1 MAAASDLGI
10 ELTVGASVLVA
21 VGGWLVNQW
30 RERHGLRRTMRV
42 QYLLDAYRRLE
53 RAQNRD
59 MTREVADEL
68 EAALADIQLLG
79 SPRQVGLAVAFIKE
93 FAEKRNA
100 SAEELMQD
108 LRRSLRQE
116 LLLDPVPPA
125 RMWLRIEPDQLT
137 STDTSAVWLSALA
150 MTEQSTHE
158 LAKRLAP
165 PSSNGSASSEGH
177 SWAEH
182 CPARRA
188 RLPSTPD
195 RRQALRFDQGAE
207 RDVIARGDGTGRPRS
222 EEGRRVR
229 RLHRSDALR
238 DRTRGECDKPMKT
251 HGLCREHAS
260 RRRAALVGAYRLRH
274 DGIAWSDGTRSG
286 ATTRNASEVLVATW
300 SDPECHGK

>member
-1 MAAASDLGI
+1 
-10 ELTVGASVLVA
+10 
-21 VGGWLVNQW
+21 
-30 RERHGLRRTMRV
+30 MRV

-79 SPRQVGLAVAFIKE
+79 SPRQVELAVAFIKE

-125 RMWLRIEPDQLT
+125 RMWPRIEPDQLT

-165 PSSNGSASSEGH
+165 PTSNGSAPSEV
-177 SWAEH
+177 
-182 CPARRA
+182 
-188 RLPSTPD
+188 PD
-195 RRQALRFDQGAE
+195 AFVEEMQALMAQASPSAVVVASNERLSSALYALLTASSVPDIRGLNTAQLGERAFQAHLIDAKLFDS
-207 RDVIARGDGTGRPRS
+207 I
-222 EEGRRVR
+222 
-229 RLHRSDALR
+229 
-238 DRTRGECDKPMKT
+238 K
-251 HGLCREHAS
+251 GLSVMSLLAAMDQDDLDPKKADEFAVYTAATLYAIEHATSSAS
-260 RRRAALVGAYRLRH
+260 R
-274 DGIAWSDGTRSG
+274 
-286 ATTRNASEVLVATW
+286 
-300 SDPECHGK
+300 